1 MIENLSKEVRDG
13 VLVYSATGKPVHP
26 GPTITF
32 ERDVAP
38 RERDFKVLINGEH
51 RANFRS
57 RRRFS
62 QAGYDLETA
71 DHQSCGAYDYRY
83 MDSVKANFEEIIRKM
98 LPKIP
103 TVAQIERYRLQ
114 ECAEKENRER
124 DSKIAAHR
132 SLVRVEVLEAA
143 LINYIVGTAADDEHK
158 AMARTMLEGM
168 IR

>member
-1 MIENLSKEVRDG
+1 MSEI
-13 VLVYSATGKPVHP
+13 
-26 GPTITF
+26 TITF

-57 RRRFS
+57 RRRYS

-71 DHQSCGAYDYRY
+71 YGQSVGAYDVRHI
-83 MDSVKANFEEIIRKM
+83 DSIKANFEHVIRKL

-114 ECAEKENRER
+114 ERAEHENRER
-124 DSKIAAHR
+124 DRALDNHR
-132 SLVRVEVLEAA
+132 AQVRRTVLQAA
-143 LINYIVGTAADDEHK
+143 LANYLWGTAADAEHK
-158 AMARTMLEGM
+158 AMAHRMLQEVN
-168 IR
+168 R